1 MTSTRRPPTDRDLE
15 RLLRARAADPDSVLL
30 QDIVAATEGVPQ
42 RSTQFGS
49 GADQRRR
56 LLLLTAAMLATL
68 LIGGALAVGGRL
80 SRQQPPPARVHQI
93 EGLLEVGKTY
103 WVDPDYDTSTPLRVT
118 FTVPADGWLA
128 WAGTYK
134 DIDDE
139 GFDERF
145 EDEDDP
151 VPRERISINIIEVT
165 NLTADACH
173 DHGPRKPAV
182 GPSVRDLAEALT
194 ELSPFEVAS
203 APRDVTAYGYR
214 GKHLVLRIPG
224 DMVASEGRFEGCI
237 GSLRSWMARVLG
249 EGSAYFGYTGPG
261 DTEEY
266 WILDA
271 EGTRLV
277 ISVLTAAGTSQELIA
292 EKQAVLDS
300 IVIVP

>member
-1 MTSTRRPPTDRDLE
+1 L
-15 RLLRARAADPDSVLL
+15 LL
-30 QDIVAATEGVPQ
+30 QDIVASTEAVPQ
-42 RSTQFGS
+42 RSTWFGR

-68 LIGGALAVGGRL
+68 LVGGALAMGL
-80 SRQQPPPARVHQI
+80 DPSRQEPPPARVHQI
-93 EGLLEVGKTY
+93 EGPLEVGRTY
-103 WVDPDYDTSTPLRVT
+103 WVDPDYNTSTPLRVT
-118 FTVPADGWLA
+118 FTVPADGWIA
-128 WAGTYK
+128 WVGTYK
-134 DIDDE
+134 DINDQ
-139 GFDERF
+139 GFDVEF
-145 EDEDDP
+145 GDEEHDT
-151 VPRERISINIIEVT
+151 PRERISINIIEVT

-182 GPSVRDLAEALT
+182 GPSVGDLAEALT

-214 GKHLVLRIPG
+214 GKHLVLRIPD
-224 DMVASEGRFEGCI
+224 DMVATEARFEGCI
-237 GSLRSWMARVLG
+237 GNLRSWMARVLG
-249 EGSAYFGYTGPG
+249 EGAFFGYQGPG

-266 WILDA
+266 WILNV

-277 ISVLTAAGTSQELIA
+277 ISVLTTAGTSQELIA